1 MKKLIFLL
9 IFTLSASCTPA
20 IKNFDKYQKQFA
32 SKSSFMPTE
41 EQLDKKTVKVAVF
54 DFDEKDIEL
63 AKQAN
68 LGKSLAGEL
77 ETFLAK
83 NKLAELVDRSASSKL
98 QQEIQLAEMNKT
110 GAYAGPKVADYAVS
124 GVITNAD
131 FNSKYVEGSVY
142 INPKNGNTITIPPKF
157 VYKASISGNIKVYE
171 LPSLDVVNA
180 IELSGLATRS
190 ENVQNNGGF
199 AIGGIRIGGENAE
212 GVKRDDGLVRKAV
225 IDAVSFAEAN
235 ILNAFAK
242 RGYILEKRTLNKET
256 IFKINLGFEDG
267 LKHGDKF
274 DVFGQYEIENPI
286 TGKAEIERKIIA
298 NGSISQIIDP
308 KTCWIIISDSKQ
320 ASAIRI
326 GDIIKLKYKAS
337 SFKSVER
344 MAKQIM

>member
-1 MKKLIFLL
+1 MKQLILL
-9 IFTLSASCTPA
+9 MILALSASCTPA

-41 EQLDKKTVKVAVF
+41 EQVDKKTVKVAVF

-83 NKLAELVDRSASSKL
+83 NKLAELVDRNVSSKL

-124 GVITNAD
+124 GILTNAD
-131 FNSKYVEGSVY
+131 FNRKYVDGSVY
-142 INPKNGNTITIPPKF
+142 INPKNGNTVSIPPKF
-157 VYKASISGNIKVYE
+157 VYKASVSGNIKVYE
-171 LPSLDVVNA
+171 LPSLNVVNT

-190 ENVQNNGGF
+190 ENVQNNGGLS
-199 AIGGIRIGGENAE
+199 IGGIRIGGENAE
-212 GVKRDDGLVRKAV
+212 GAKRDDGLVRKAV
-225 IDAVSFAEAN
+225 IDAISFAETN

-242 RGYILEKRTLNKET
+242 RGYILEKRSLGKDN
-256 IFKINLGFEDG
+256 IFKVNLGFEDG
-267 LKHGDKF
+267 IKHGDKF
-274 DVFGQYEIENPI
+274 DVIAQYETENPI
-286 TGKAEIERKIIA
+286 TSKLEVERKIIA

-308 KTCWIIISDSKQ
+308 KTCWIIISDNKQ

-326 GDIIKLKYKAS
+326 GDAVILKYKAS
-337 SFKSVER
+337 SFKSVDR
-344 MAKQIM
+344 LAKQLM

>member
-1 MKKLIFLL
+1 MKKFIFILILT
-9 IFTLSASCTPA
+9 IFTSCTPT

-41 EQLDKKTVKVAVF
+41 EQLEKKTVKVAVF

-83 NKLAELVDRSASSKL
+83 NKLAELVDRGISSKL

-110 GAYAGPKVADYAVS
+110 GAYSGPKIVDYAVS

-131 FNSKYVEGSVY
+131 FNSKYVEGSIY
-142 INPKNGNTITIPPKF
+142 INPKNGNTITVPPKF
-157 VYKASISGNIKVYE
+157 VYKASVSGNIKVYE
-171 LPSLDVVNA
+171 LPSLDVVNT

-190 ENVQNNGGF
+190 ENVQNNGGLS
-199 AIGGIRIGGENAE
+199 IGGIRIGGENAE

-225 IDAVSFAEAN
+225 IDAISFADAN

-242 RGYILEKRTLNKET
+242 RGYILEKRTLGKEN

-267 LKHGDKF
+267 IKHGDKF
-274 DVFGQYEIENPI
+274 DVVAQYETENAI
-286 TGKAEIERKIIA
+286 TGKTEVEKKIIA

-308 KTCWIIISDSKQ
+308 KTCWIIISDIKQ
-320 ASAIRI
+320 TSAIRI
-326 GDIIKLKYKAS
+326 GDAVKLKYKAQ
-337 SFKSVER
+337 SFKSLDR
-344 MAKQIM
+344 MAKQLM